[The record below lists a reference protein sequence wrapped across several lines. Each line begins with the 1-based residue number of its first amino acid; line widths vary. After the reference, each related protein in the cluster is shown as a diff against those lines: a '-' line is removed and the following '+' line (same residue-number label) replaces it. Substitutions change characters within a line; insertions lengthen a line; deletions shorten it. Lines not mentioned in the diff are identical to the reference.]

1 MPYKKNKLR
10 LKQERISKEC
20 SRRGKY
26 GNEVKRRM
34 MRENASEWTITSTI
48 RTDGVIGE
56 HVIEMLTSPDDPKQM
71 LVRVNGEIRKPYTVN
86 GFGKVLAEYLWKK
99 G

>member
-1 MPYKKNKLR
+1 MASASYIRKRKEMAKRKSLKGVEARRRNR
-10 LKQERISKEC
+10 LA
-20 SRRGKY
+20 
-26 GNEVKRRM
+26 
-34 MRENASEWTITSTI
+34 NAAEWTVTSTI
-48 RTDGVIGE
+48 RTGGVIGE

-71 LVRVNGEIRKPYTVN
+71 LVRVNGEIRNPYTVN